1 MGFLKQFF
9 RTVFRDG
16 TLPSVPGSFEDLRK
30 SDLEKHLAISR
41 YGNFEL
47 TDAIRPSFNLKVV
60 PIEGFRF
67 DIYRDEIEN
76 ITVPVAMGAVSKDKL
91 FDTFM
96 DLLDPLGEIVDVIL
110 ESSHSNRRSGH
121 LEHIRESIDLP
132 VLKSILY
139 DYEDF
144 LMNDGCTGIAV
155 LNPTIPQ
162 EVQFDEHK
170 LLIVYGE
177 DAGTAAQRIFGRHRV
192 TRRDSMRF
200 VTEAEHVHSTRQS
213 YRQRYDE
220 LRMRLAMDQY

>member
-16 TLPSVPGSFEDLRK
+16 TLPPAKGSFEELRR
-30 SDLEKHLAISR
+30 SDLERHLAVWR

-47 TDAIRPSFNLKVV
+47 TDAIRPSFDLKIV
-60 PIEGFRF
+60 PEEGFRF
-67 DIYRDEIEN
+67 DVYRDEIED
-76 ITVPVAMGAVSKDKL
+76 ITVPVAMGAVTKDKL
-91 FDTFM
+91 FETFM
-96 DLLDPLGEIVDVIL
+96 DMLDPLGEIVDVIL
-110 ESSHSNRRSGH
+110 GSSHSNRRSGH

-155 LNPTIPQ
+155 LNPSIPQ

-177 DAGTAAQRIFGRHRV
+177 EAAGTSQKIFGRHRV
-192 TRRDSMRF
+192 ARRDNMRF
-200 VTEAEHVHSTRQS
+200 LTEAEHVHSTRQS
-213 YRQRYDE
+213 YRQKYDE
-220 LRMRLAMDQY
+220 LRVHLSMDQY